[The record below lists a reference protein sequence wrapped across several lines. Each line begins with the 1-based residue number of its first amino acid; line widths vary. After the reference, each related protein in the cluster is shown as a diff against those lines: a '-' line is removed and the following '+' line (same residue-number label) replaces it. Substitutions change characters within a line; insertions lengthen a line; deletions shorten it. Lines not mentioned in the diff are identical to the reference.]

1 MTITPRI
8 CVVPMKES
16 IPSCFTLIFPMERVT
31 IIPRMCGVTPR
42 MCGGANERINP
53 FLFCFNI
60 SDGNETSWDYLYVS
74 LGNYVYNIFANNI
87 CVLHLQFCI
96 FTFWKQYIYIYI
108 YLGNWRIKEL
118 IICIKN
124 WLHKGKEMSMFQEK
138 IKNKFII
145 SSK

>member
-1 MTITPRI
+1 MWNSFLETWTPAFALHTPQAFI
-8 CVVPMKES
+8 LVK
-16 IPSCFTLIFPMERVT
+16 RVT
-31 IIPRMCGVTPR
+31 IIPR

-74 LGNYVYNIFANNI
+74 LGNYVYNIFANNT

-96 FTFWKQYIYIYI
+96 FFLLKAIYI

-124 WLHKGKEMSMFQEK
+124 WLHKRKEMYMFQEK